1 MVINVVSTHRFH
13 LLDLAREL
21 SNLGNDVKYYSYVP
35 KKRCS
40 EFGINPEF
48 CSCFLWLVWPFF
60 IMEKIMPRKL
70 DTRIIWYRNLLI
82 DWYISLTMRRCDVL
96 IVMGYV
102 YQKCMIVA
110 KRKWG
115 SYTIVEWG
123 SKHIVEQLKC
133 INGESSY
140 LPKQLKR
147 DLRNYEICDYI
158 SVPSIQ
164 AKDTFLIN
172 KVPESKIFVNP
183 YGVNLSH
190 FIPTE
195 CTNEYDLI
203 AVGGWR
209 YEKGSDLI
217 IELCKKY
224 KYRFLHVG
232 ALVNMDF
239 PEDPNMTHVDSVNE
253 IQLVNYY
260 ARAKV
265 FILPSRADGF
275 GMVLVQ
281 AVACGL
287 PIVYSKETGG
297 KDLRYLLNDNNWII
311 EMSDLT
317 IDSLH
322 SCVEKALSLANS
334 QRGLRN
340 YAKEKLD
347 NLSWSAYG
355 KRYNEFLK
363 SLVYF
368 NRFLYENSSSADVS

>member
-1 MVINVVSTHRFH
+1 MIINVVSTHRFH

-21 SNLGNDVKYYSYVP
+21 SNSGNDVKYYSYVP

-40 EFGINPEF
+40 EFGINPNY

-60 IMEKIMPRKL
+60 LMEKIMPSKF
-70 DTRIIWYRNLLI
+70 DTKIIWYRNLLI

-115 SYTIVEWG
+115 SKTIVEWG

-140 LPKQLKR
+140 LPKQLNR

-164 AKDTFLIN
+164 AKNTFLIHN
-172 KVPESKIFVNP
+172 IPESKIFVNP
-183 YGVNLSH
+183 YGVNLDH
-190 FIPTE
+190 FSPTE
-195 CTNEYDLI
+195 CTKEYDLI

-217 IELCKKY
+217 VELCKKY
-224 KYRFLHVG
+224 NYSFLHVG
-232 ALVNMDF
+232 ALVDMDF
-239 PEDPNMTHVDSVNE
+239 PDEPNMTHVDPVNE
-253 IQLVNYY
+253 IQLIKYY

-287 PIVYSKETGG
+287 PVVYSKETGG
-297 KDLRYLLNDNNWII
+297 KDLRYLLEEEKWII
-311 EMSDLT
+311 EMADLT
-317 IDSLH
+317 VDSLH
-322 SCVEKALSLANS
+322 SCVEKALSLANT
-334 QRGLRN
+334 QRGHRN
-340 YAKEKLD
+340 YTKENLQS
-347 NLSWSAYG
+347 LSWSAYG
-355 KRYNEFLK
+355 DRYNKFLK
-363 SLVYF
+363 SIVTSDSYKD
-368 NRFLYENSSSADVS
+368 ENCSSAYLS

>member
-21 SNLGNDVKYYSYVP
+21 SNMGNDVKYYSYVP

-40 EFGINPEF
+40 KFGINPEL

-60 IMEKIMPRKL
+60 LMEKIMPRKL

-82 DWYISLTMRRCDVL
+82 DWYVSLTMRRCDVL

-102 YQKCMIVA
+102 YQKCMIEA

-115 SYTIVEWG
+115 SKTIVEWG

-133 INGESSY
+133 IKGESSY
-140 LPKQLKR
+140 LPKQLNR

-281 AVACGL
+281 AAACGL

-297 KDLRYLLNDNNWII
+297 KDLKYLLNDNNWII

-368 NRFLYENSSSADVS
+368 DRF